1 MILQAKPRQS
11 SLTTERRKNQ
21 SADRSNLVYLGQAS
35 SLYIKDASTD
45 ALTSTNDYIET
56 DPVFVGDIDDNGRAD
71 MIVHW
76 TSSSG
81 SRQLLTY
88 KANSNGTYNSGV
100 NYSTSN
106 SHNPSVYAGTFLVA
120 DINGDGRDD
129 FIVKWKNGGDINFLT
144 YRGTASCSFSSAVRT
159 DTLVGIPYYN
169 DN

>member
-1 MILQAKPRQS
+1 M
-11 SLTTERRKNQ
+11 
-21 SADRSNLVYLGQAS
+21 GQAS
-35 SLYIKDASTD
+35 SPYIKDASTD

-56 DPVFVGDIDDNGRAD
+56 DPVFVGDIDGNGRAD

-120 DINGDGRDD
+120 DIKTAA
-129 FIVKWKNGGDINFLT
+129 ILT
-144 YRGTASCSFSSAVRT
+144 FSRIAARR
-159 DTLVGIPYYN
+159 LVPSRPLFVQIRLLVFRITTTIKSSILHF
-169 DN
+169 